1 LAQKVDITGRL
12 IYSKSDV
19 DNNWVENLSA
29 VNWNT
34 RISGTTYAVPNV
46 LNSGTY
52 NYFGVASRPNT
63 IGDVGITFFATNKL
77 KFSNTFRVET
87 FQINGSNR
95 ANSLFLISKN
105 GVATPPLVNN
115 RNDSD
120 FEITKYRK
128 YLNTFEGDY
137 QFNRNYSIHAG
148 YRYGSRWSQETFGG
162 YALGGYTPPAAPNPT
177 TIEEAENHT
186 HSVFFGG
193 RFKPTKNLNFFFDME
208 KGTADNVFT
217 RVGNYDYTNVRGKV
231 RYAPSRR
238 FGFNL
243 AIITRD
249 NANPS
254 EIAGVSLNDFGVSVK
269 SRVFSST
276 FDINLSPHLTINTG
290 YNYNWVNSDA
300 VVDYYWAGVR
310 HPDGRSLYYMRN
322 NYFFVDSVARLHSK
336 ATLFMSYRINK
347 DNGQGDR
354 LANPTGTPGFLVT
367 SYPMSLQGP
376 EARLALRLHRRID
389 WNVGYQYYNYNESL
403 LVGPRPQNYH
413 AHLPYTSLRIYFGRG
428 E

>member
-1 LAQKVDITGRL
+1 
-12 IYSKSDV
+12 
-19 DNNWVENLSA
+19 
-29 VNWNT
+29 
-34 RISGTTYAVPNV
+34 
-46 LNSGTY
+46 
-52 NYFGVASRPNT
+52 
-63 IGDVGITFFATNKL
+63 
-77 KFSNTFRVET
+77 
-87 FQINGSNR
+87 
-95 ANSLFLISKN
+95 
-105 GVATPPLVNN
+105 
-115 RNDSD
+115 
-120 FEITKYRK
+120 
-128 YLNTFEGDY
+128 
-137 QFNRNYSIHAG
+137 
-148 YRYGSRWSQETFGG
+148 
-162 YALGGYTPPAAPNPT
+162 
-177 TIEEAENHT
+177 
-186 HSVFFGG
+186 
-193 RFKPTKNLNFFFDME
+193 ME

-322 NYFFVDSVARLHSK
+322 NYFFVDSVARLHRN
-336 ATLFMSYRINK
+336 ATLYMSYRINK

-367 SYPMSLQGP
+367 SYPMSLTGP

-389 WNVGYQYYNYNESL
+389 WNIGYQFYNYNESL
-403 LVGPRPQNYH
+403 LVGPRPQNYSS
-413 AHLPYTSLRIYFGRG
+413 HLPYTSLRIYFGRG